1 MNPLYLLFLF
11 VFMLSACHSHKE
23 ARTQAAYARE
33 VARSD
38 ITISDIDAYLSK
50 FINRDIVISLEDVV
64 VQYHGGDTAKVSD
77 NRPPDIRS
85 PVAPARLTIG
95 QVKITDKS
103 EESAN
108 LHVEDNTVQASDF
121 HSNEAA
127 ELEQQVKQESAQ
139 LRPTQGSF
147 VMISLAVLLFAAALF
162 ILYRKGK
169 LRL

>member
-1 MNPLYLLFLF
+1 MNYLYLLFLF

-23 ARTQAAYARE
+23 ACTQAAYVQE

-38 ITISDIDAYLSK
+38 ITSVDVDASLSK
-50 FINRDIVISLEDVV
+50 LVNRDIVITLEDVV
-64 VQYHGGDTAKVSD
+64 VLYHGEDTAKVSD

-85 PVAPARLTIG
+85 PGAPARLTIG
-95 QVKITDKS
+95 QVKISDKS
-103 EESAN
+103 EESTN
-108 LHVEDNTVQASDF
+108 LHVEDNTILASDF

-127 ELEQQVKQESAQ
+127 DLEQQVKQESSQ
-139 LRPTQGSF
+139 LHPSNVSF
-147 VMISLAVLLFAAALF
+147 LMTFIWIILFAVVLV